1 MVYNS
6 LPSYPFKKVEHS
18 SIIDNTS
25 NHHKRKDSVD
35 ISKNKYIISMEE
47 ELMKTQ
53 KYIENNKY
61 GKSEKKT
68 IEILKEA
75 LIQVFTNNRFM
86 VNQLI
91 KINTVDTNN
100 EYDLKRALEN
110 IKQLNIICESIYMD
124 E

>member
-1 MVYNS
+1 MV
-6 LPSYPFKKVEHS
+6 KV
-18 SIIDNTS
+18 
-25 NHHKRKDSVD
+25 K
-35 ISKNKYIISMEE
+35 
-47 ELMKTQ
+47 
-53 KYIENNKY
+53 
-61 GKSEKKT
+61 KKT